1 MNTAKEG
8 KKRTLESIIDVSQY
22 IVSKGVRK
30 VYREKLVLYAD
41 GAMKLNNTFVRKTTE
56 RQFAVAFAKDFHKVM
71 IVPNCEP
78 AIKFSKNGRAK
89 DVDLVKNYKGKNSLF
104 PLVYNLSWDDNKEMW
119 VGELDKT
126 TAP

>member
-41 GAMKLNNTFVRKTTE
+41 GAMKLTISVRNRISKGIIKIRKT
-56 RQFAVAFAKDFHKVM
+56 
-71 IVPNCEP
+71 
-78 AIKFSKNGRAK
+78 
-89 DVDLVKNYKGKNSLF
+89 
-104 PLVYNLSWDDNKEMW
+104 KEQ
-119 VGELDKT
+119 L
-126 TAP
+126 